1 MSPDVTW
8 NFVNTQL
15 WTAVESH
22 IAITC
27 GKSQSHSS
35 PEKAFD
41 VTQAQ
46 CVACLPS
53 LRPILNL
60 VLFGSVNLPE
70 HKDAGKGTAYKQYKG
85 SCSWDSRVRM
95 KKRHDKL
102 GSFVTA
108 EQGEHGFMELT
119 DRAQPDIHSDTLP
132 APPSILNNDTGI
144 HVRTEF
150 FVEG

>member
-1 MSPDVTW
+1 M
-8 NFVNTQL
+8 
-15 WTAVESH
+15 ESH

-27 GKSQSHSS
+27 GKSQSQSS
-35 PEKAFD
+35 PKKLFE

-53 LRPILNL
+53 LRPVLNF
-60 VLFGSVNLPE
+60 VFFGSVTPLDR
-70 HKDAGKGTAYKQYKG
+70 KDAGKGTASKQYKG
-85 SCSWDSRVRM
+85 SCLRDSRVRM
-95 KKRHDKL
+95 KKRHNKL
-102 GSFVTA
+102 TSFATA
-108 EQGEHGFMELT
+108 EEGEHGFMELT